1 MSSAS
6 SSSPFKLRVLSGVDE
21 VPVWGKFC
29 GERGFGHRAGLRDR
43 FTTRFLADPTA
54 SPSRVI
60 VAADQGSD
68 CIVGSVRLVEREVGL
83 EGGASARVVGYADV
97 CSDPDLRGRGIVGIL
112 LTEAGARSAFLAG
125 EWGVGGKYASLLHAA
140 TGVAGLY
147 EKFGFTRSR
156 LRVPCCNLTL
166 TRASETLPAG
176 FAVRSADY
184 QRDASALEE
193 MRAGMLRRVRAVGGV
208 VRSLA
213 YWQTWVPATTRSGGV
228 VLTRSDGRIVA
239 YAAVVCRENVLRV
252 FDWAYGGDEAAK
264 DSQLLQSFLV
274 AACLAAP
281 GREADHDS
289 VFKLAMPLLLAQ
301 DALEKNGD
309 SAALEED
316 TAVSDDGWMGRCLGG
331 EHPANAEVL
340 SALQAAA
347 AEGRFLVLAADG
359 F

>member
-1 MSSAS
+1 
-6 SSSPFKLRVLSGVDE
+6 
-21 VPVWGKFC
+21 VWGKFC

-60 VAADQGSD
+60 VAADPESD
-68 CIVGSVRLVEREVGL
+68 RIVGSVRLVEREIGL

-97 CSDPDLRGRGIVGIL
+97 CSDPDLRGRGIVGFL
-112 LTEAGARSAFLAG
+112 LTEAGVRSASLAAD
-125 EWGVGGKYASLLHAA
+125 WGAEGKYASLLHAA

-147 EKFGFTRSR
+147 EKFGFTRSL

-166 TRASETLPAG
+166 SRATEMPTG

-184 QRDASALEE
+184 QIDANALEE

-208 VRSLA
+208 VRSPA

-228 VLTRSDGRIVA
+228 VLTRSDGCIVA

-252 FDWAYGGDEAAK
+252 FDWAYGGDDAAE
-264 DSQLLQSFLV
+264 DSQLLQSFLG
-274 AACLAAP
+274 AACSAAP
-281 GREADHDS
+281 GREADDDS
-289 VFKLAMPLLLAQ
+289 VFKLAMPLLLAR
-301 DALEKNGD
+301 DALERGDD
-309 SAALEED
+309 SASLGED
-316 TAVSDDGWMGRCLGG
+316 AAVSDDGWMGRYLGG
-331 EHPANAEVL
+331 EQTANAEVL

-347 AEGRFLVLAADG
+347 GEGRFLVLAADG